1 MADLP
6 SNDRSHRRPPSRAT
20 AASTTRSFNESFS
33 LATRQ
38 QYTGFEEP
46 TLDPSHPRPWHSP
59 VTGFSGKLWRQL
71 LGLNPFK
78 GSYFGLYGSIE
89 NTNDR
94 LLVALGLI
102 CAIAAGVPL
111 PIIGVIFG
119 EIISAFPP
127 DEAELLLRIRQLLGV
142 AVAYFAVTTTY
153 TICFGLLGDKIAI
166 ALRQKLLNSLLRL
179 EQAYIDTRDMDINS
193 LLTDKI
199 DTIQVGTSEKVG
211 GLLVRRHECAS
222 TAPGHGS

>member
-1 MADLP
+1 MADQQ
-6 SNDRSHRRPPSRAT
+6 SHRRPPSRAT
-20 AASTTRSFNESFS
+20 ANSAARSFDDGLS
-33 LATRQ
+33 LTTRQ

-46 TLDPSHPRPWHSP
+46 TLDPTHPRAWHSP
-59 VTGFSGKLWRQL
+59 MTGLSDKLWRQL

-89 NTNDR
+89 DTRDK
-94 LLVALGLI
+94 LLAVLGAG

-119 EIISAFPP
+119 EIISSFPP

-142 AVAYFAVTTTY
+142 AVAYFVVTTTY
-153 TICFGLLGDKIAI
+153 TICFGLVGDKIAI
-166 ALRQKLLNSLLRL
+166 ALRQKLLSSLLRL
-179 EQAYIDTRDMDINS
+179 EQAYIDTRDIDINS

-211 GLLVRRHECAS
+211 MSVMASLHRRDS
-222 TAPGHGS
+222 